1 MGHDGNGAGR
11 DDGARRGRKGAV
23 MSDDPSASGP
33 EHAKNDVELP
43 ALREGSTAFGSLTR
57 DWLTPGPRSEWT
69 RRVTQAR
76 ILNQDR
82 VRPFVTR
89 GLLLVALAACLVAL
103 SAPLGALMWLG
114 LGVLQTGLEIALER
128 TMRSQ
133 YEQMARAATDRTSAI
148 SRQIRRSRNLIVR
161 VWYWNFERGI
171 TNVTGLIG
179 AVAAAGNL
187 VVVVVFTTSDGN
199 TEWLRV
205 LALAIATAYVA
216 SGALGPLADVA
227 MYSPATTLPAWLTFA
242 LRWLW
247 VGVVGLILGVIL
259 AGEGTTWAWGDAV
272 PYAVLAVIAIGY
284 YPMLRCR
291 EFERAMAASAEVSET
306 MAAQRY
312 ASVALELHNL
322 LQPVKGTL
330 HLAAQAVPGPADKA
344 ELQRFIRDMQHVYR
358 GARDRTIDLSHG
370 LGMPLEDHLRSIG
383 SAEQVR
389 MEIDLELPLNLAAE
403 HAGRLRQWLFVL
415 ADNAVQAYRFWLD
428 DDQYPTVGVHARLEG
443 ADVIVEVSDLLE
455 PVPDHVW
462 SDPGSTLHKVSLDV
476 AALGGRLT
484 QTLTESG
491 GKTIRMQWPVV
502 APLARRI
509 TKEEDA

>member
-82 VRPFVTR
+82 IRPFVTR

-103 SAPLGALMWLG
+103 GAPLGALMWLG

-199 TEWLRV
+199 PEWLRV
-205 LALAIATAYVA
+205 LALAIATAYMA

-259 AGEGTTWAWGDAV
+259 AGEGTTWAWGDSV

-291 EFERAMAASAEVSET
+291 EFERAMAASHDVSEQMT
-306 MAAQRY
+306 AQRY
-312 ASVALELHNL
+312 ATIALELHNL
-322 LQPVKGTL
+322 LQPVKDTL
-330 HLAAQAVPGPADKA
+330 HLAAQAVPNPADKA
-344 ELQRFIRDMQHVYR
+344 EIEMFLRDMRYVYK
-358 GARDRTIDLSHG
+358 GARDRTIDLTQG
-370 LGMPLEDHLRSIG
+370 LGMPLEDHLKAIAS
-383 SAEQVR
+383 
-389 MEIDLELPLNLAAE
+389 
-403 HAGRLRQWLFVL
+403 AGRVRLRAELDVPSDLAPEHRARVRQWLL
-415 ADNAVQAYRFWLD
+415 ALVHNSVQACRSW
-428 DDQYPTVGVHARLEG
+428 PHNTVPLVQARAHAMGTEL
-443 ADVIVEVSDLLE
+443 VLSVSDPLDQI
-455 PVPDHVW
+455 PDDVW
-462 SDPGSTLHKVSLDV
+462 DDPDATLRKIRHDVSSVGGSMTQGPSDPDGL
-476 AALGGRLT
+476 
-484 QTLTESG
+484 
-491 GKTIRMQWPVV
+491 KTVTVRWAVID
-502 APLARRI
+502 PLRRRI
-509 TKEEDA
+509 EGEGR